1 MWGGRFSVTIA
12 AITLVICAVTGIVI
26 GALAARRGGWLDE
39 LVMRTVDVLICFP
52 DVVIALFLIAI
63 FGTGYGTLIAALTI
77 TGWTPFA
84 RLMRG
89 LALEINAKD
98 YVEAAEILGS
108 PKAYIVFRHVI
119 PNAIRPVLAMGFLR
133 FGHKLITVGA
143 LSYLGLGVQPPDSDW
158 GAMLL
163 DAQPYMERAP
173 FLGILPGFAI
183 FVTALSVTMIGQGL
197 DIKKTRRKR
206 AQAPGATRPA
216 SRPQLDVGR
225 GTVTHEPAAALQ
237 LPRAT
242 FASMVTE
249 RLRDSI
255 VNGTL
260 EPGSQL
266 SEVELAH
273 SFGVSRGPV
282 REAIQRLVQ
291 EGLLRSEP
299 HRGVFVPVLTD
310 ADVADVYLARA
321 ALESA
326 ALRRLDRHL
335 SRRRAATR
343 SSTSTSPRWRR
354 PRHGG
359 TGRPSAGPTWSS
371 TPPWWPPPAASAS
384 SGCSPR

>member
-1 MWGGRFSVTIA
+1 MLVRGARGRPWTFSFGCTLLLLILLILLLTPWLAPHDPAAQDLTNRLTGPSGEHWLGTDHLGRDVLSRLMWGGRFSVTIA
-12 AITLVICAVTGIVI
+12 AITLVICAVLGIVI

-77 TGWTPFA
+77 SGWTPFA

-173 FLGILPGFAI
+173 SLGILPGVAI
-183 FVTALSVTMIGQGL
+183 FLPALSVTMIGQGI
-197 DIKKTRRKR
+197 DVRKTRRRR
-206 AQAPGATRPA
+206 ALAPEPLPGVQT
-216 SRPQLDVGR
+216 QLDVG
-225 GTVTHEPAAALQ
+225 
-237 LPRAT
+237 
-242 FASMVTE
+242 
-249 RLRDSI
+249 
-255 VNGTL
+255 
-260 EPGSQL
+260 
-266 SEVELAH
+266 
-273 SFGVSRGPV
+273 
-282 REAIQRLVQ
+282 EAV
-291 EGLLRSEP
+291 
-299 HRGVFVPVLTD
+299 
-310 ADVADVYLARA
+310 
-321 ALESA
+321 
-326 ALRRLDRHL
+326 
-335 SRRRAATR
+335 
-343 SSTSTSPRWRR
+343 
-354 PRHGG
+354 
-359 TGRPSAGPTWSS
+359 
-371 TPPWWPPPAASAS
+371 
-384 SGCSPR
+384 